1 MGIVYG
7 HQCRKLLTRAK
18 NKEEACRLATIHMAG
33 TPHILVFGYTD
44 QEAKKQGLIKEATA

>member
-1 MGIVYG
+1 MAIVYC

-44 QEAKKQGLIKEATA
+44 QEAKKQGLIE